1 MSPGTADLPILSRL
15 VDEALDLDPAQFEAW
30 LAALPDEHRHLV
42 PRLRDMLAARALQ
55 DGTTFLS
62 HGPKLSEIDDSVARV
77 GELIGPYRLIREIGH
92 GGMGT
97 VWLAERADG
106 TLKRK
111 VALKLPRLA
120 WGSGLAERMARE
132 RDIGA
137 LLEHPNIARLY
148 DAGVDAKGRPYLALE
163 CIGGKP
169 IDEWCNES
177 ALDVRARLKLFV
189 QVVRAVAYAHGRLV
203 VHRDLKPSNVLV
215 TQDGQAH
222 LLDFGIAKLLQ
233 DAARDEEQLTR
244 EQDRLLTPH
253 YASPEQ
259 IQGGTI
265 TVASDVYSLGV
276 LLYELLTRKTPYAFE
291 RKSLGVIE
299 HAILED
305 DAAMASRYARPQ
317 EARRYAEAAL
327 AGMRATGGSADI
339 HAAVDESMFAMFLF
353 DAHAISFAEARGII
367 EHDRALLAG
376 RTIVPERSLIGV
388 DRRLGNLHAL
398 WGD

>member
-62 HGPKLSEIDDSVARV
+62 HGPKLSEIDDSVARI

-111 VALKLPRLA
+111 VALQLPRLA

-233 DAARDEEQLTR
+233 DAAPD
-244 EQDRLLTPH
+244 
-253 YASPEQ
+253 
-259 IQGGTI
+259 
-265 TVASDVYSLGV
+265 
-276 LLYELLTRKTPYAFE
+276 
-291 RKSLGVIE
+291 
-299 HAILED
+299 
-305 DAAMASRYARPQ
+305 
-317 EARRYAEAAL
+317 
-327 AGMRATGGSADI
+327 
-339 HAAVDESMFAMFLF
+339 
-353 DAHAISFAEARGII
+353 
-367 EHDRALLAG
+367 
-376 RTIVPERSLIGV
+376 
-388 DRRLGNLHAL
+388 
-398 WGD
+398 